1 MCNSAESE
9 NCGCTQ
15 GECDCVGK
23 VSTKENK
30 NIYQI
35 SREQAGLTRA
45 AASEQLYLSASR
57 IEKIENGSRPHPDE
71 VLKMAECYQNP
82 SLCNDYC
89 CHLCEI
95 GQKYVPKV
103 EMKELSQITLE
114 MLASL
119 NALAQKKDR
128 LIEITVDGKITA
140 DEIPDFLSIQK
151 QLEQMSLIIDSLQLW
166 INQAVTTGEIDSAL
180 LEQME

>member
-1 MCNSAESE
+1 M
-9 NCGCTQ
+9 
-15 GECDCVGK
+15 GK
-23 VSTKENK
+23 LSTKENK

-45 AASEQLYLSASR
+45 AASEQLYFSASR

-71 VLKMAECYQNP
+71 VLKMAECYRNP

-119 NALAQKKDR
+119 NTLTKEKDR
-128 LIEITVDGKITA
+128 LIEITVDGKVTA
-140 DEIPDFLSIQK
+140 DEIPDFVSIQK

-166 INQAVTTGEIDSAL
+166 INHAVTTGEIDPVL
-180 LEQME
+180 LGEMDETRRKNDAGN

>member
-1 MCNSAESE
+1 M
-9 NCGCTQ
+9 
-15 GECDCVGK
+15 GK
-23 VSTKENK
+23 MSTKENK

-35 SREQAGLTRA
+35 SREEAQLTRA

-71 VLKMAECYQNP
+71 VLKMAECYRNP
-82 SLCNDYC
+82 ALCNDYC
-89 CHLCEI
+89 CNICEI

-119 NALAQKKDR
+119 NALAKEKER

-166 INQAVTTGEIDSAL
+166 MQHAVTSGEMDLSL
-180 LEQME
+180 LSDTE

>member
-1 MCNSAESE
+1 MRRTASMGRNS
-9 NCGCTQ
+9 
-15 GECDCVGK
+15 V
-23 VSTKENK
+23 KENK
-30 NIYQI
+30 NIYQL

-45 AASEQLYLSASR
+45 AASEQLYMSASR

-71 VLKMAECYQNP
+71 VLKMAECYRNP
-82 SLCNDYC
+82 ALCNDYC

-119 NALAQKKDR
+119 NALAKEKDR
-128 LIEITVDGKITA
+128 LIEITVDGRITE
-140 DEIPDFLSIQK
+140 DDVPDFLAIQK

-166 INQAVTTGEIDSAL
+166 TNQTVTTGEIDSAL
-180 LEQME
+180 LEQTE

>member
-1 MCNSAESE
+1 M
-9 NCGCTQ
+9 
-15 GECDCVGK
+15 GK
-23 VSTKENK
+23 LSTKENK
-30 NIYQI
+30 NIYQR

-45 AASEQLYLSASR
+45 AASEQLYMSASR

-71 VLKMAECYQNP
+71 VLKMAECYRNP
-82 SLCNDYC
+82 ALCNDYC

-119 NALAQKKDR
+119 NALAKEKDR
-128 LIEITVDGKITA
+128 LIEITVDGELSE
-140 DEIPDFLSIQK
+140 DELPDFLKIK
-151 QLEQMSLIIDSLQLW
+151 DQLEKMALAIDSLNLW
-166 INQAVTTGEIDSAL
+166 LDQTIAAGKLNKDQINPNKK
-180 LEQME
+180 

>member
-1 MCNSAESE
+1 
-9 NCGCTQ
+9 
-15 GECDCVGK
+15 
-23 VSTKENK
+23 
-30 NIYQI
+30 
-35 SREQAGLTRA
+35 
-45 AASEQLYLSASR
+45 
-57 IEKIENGSRPHPDE
+57 
-71 VLKMAECYQNP
+71 
-82 SLCNDYC
+82 
-89 CHLCEI
+89 
-95 GQKYVPKV
+95 
-103 EMKELSQITLE
+103 MKELSQITLE

>member
-1 MCNSAESE
+1 MCNSAVSE

-180 LEQME
+180 LEQAE

>member
-30 NIYQI
+30 NIYQL

-180 LEQME
+180 LEQTE

>member
-1 MCNSAESE
+1 M
-9 NCGCTQ
+9 
-15 GECDCVGK
+15 GK
-23 VSTKENK
+23 LSTKENK
-30 NIYQI
+30 NIYQR

-45 AASEQLYLSASR
+45 AASEQLYMSASR

-71 VLKMAECYQNP
+71 VLKMAECYRNP
-82 SLCNDYC
+82 ALCNDYC

-119 NALAQKKDR
+119 NALAKEKDR
-128 LIEITVDGKITA
+128 LIEITVDGRITE
-140 DEIPDFLSIQK
+140 DEVPDFLAIQK

-166 INQAVTTGEIDSAL
+166 IKQAVTNGEIDPVLFGQA
-180 LEQME
+180 E

>member
-1 MCNSAESE
+1 M
-9 NCGCTQ
+9 
-15 GECDCVGK
+15 GK
-23 VSTKENK
+23 LSTKENK

-71 VLKMAECYQNP
+71 VLKMAECYRSP

-95 GQKYVPKV
+95 GRKYVPKV

-119 NALAQKKDR
+119 NALTKEKDR
-128 LIEITVDGKITA
+128 LIEITVDGRITE
-140 DEIPDFLSIQK
+140 DEVLDFLSIQK

-166 INQAVTTGEIDSAL
+166 IEQAVTTGEIDPVL
-180 LEQME
+180 LGEMDETRRKNDAGN

>member
-1 MCNSAESE
+1 M
-9 NCGCTQ
+9 
-15 GECDCVGK
+15 GK
-23 VSTKENK
+23 LSTKENK
-30 NIYQI
+30 NIYQV

-71 VLKMAECYQNP
+71 VLKMAECYRSP

-119 NALAQKKDR
+119 NALTKEKDR
-128 LIEITVDGKITA
+128 LIEITVDGRITE
-140 DEIPDFLSIQK
+140 DEVSDFLSIQK

-166 INQAVTTGEIDSAL
+166 IEQAVTTGEIDPVL
-180 LEQME
+180 LGEMDETRRKNDAGN

>member
-1 MCNSAESE
+1 M
-9 NCGCTQ
+9 
-15 GECDCVGK
+15 GK
-23 VSTKENK
+23 MSTKENK

-35 SREQAGLTRA
+35 SRENMHLTRA
-45 AASEQLYLSASR
+45 AAAEQLYISASR

-71 VLKMAECYQNP
+71 VLKMAECYRNP

-89 CHLCEI
+89 CNLCEI

-119 NALAQKKDR
+119 NALSKEKER
-128 LIEITVDGKITA
+128 LIEITVDGRITT

-151 QLEQMSLIIDSLQLW
+151 QLEKMSLVIDSLQLW
-166 INQAVTTGEIDSAL
+166 IKHAMTSGEMDVSAL
-180 LEQME
+180 SAQEDDTGGDETTST